1 MRGVEHSREDC
12 SVEGKPLCLVQCSAS
27 SVVLTLGLPYMQITG
42 MALLLQF
49 AAASREQD
57 ELKQLSTKETLHA
70 KWKQA
75 SGCRSV

>member
-1 MRGVEHSREDC
+1 MLRI
-12 SVEGKPLCLVQCSAS
+12 VQCSAS
-27 SVVLTLGLPYMQITG
+27 SVVFTLKLPYMLSNG

-57 ELKQLSTKETLHA
+57 ELKQLSTRETLHA